1 MRKNWPVYGVALLAV
16 VLHFALIGRYN
27 FQRDE
32 LYFIACGNHLDWG
45 YVDIGPL
52 AMWLSRFS
60 RELFGD
66 TLFGFRFFS
75 PLAHGATVALV
86 GAMAGRM
93 GAGLW
98 GRLVAAL
105 SVLIAPVWLGSGN
118 VIALS
123 SFEPIIWATAAWFVL
138 RVIQTGDG
146 RYWLGVGAAAGVGL
160 LNKPSMLF
168 FGMGLAIALL
178 ATPMRRHYREKWLYL
193 AGALALVIA
202 SPYILWQL
210 PRDWP
215 TLQFMV
221 GLNRQVMSRIPAPL
235 FVVGQF
241 LYLHPFNAPI
251 WIAGLI
257 WLFRGEAG
265 RPYRVFGWIFVVV
278 FFFLLI
284 AKSKIYYLAPAY
296 PMLLA
301 AGAVALESWVRARPR
316 RRVFK
321 PAWPVAMVL
330 GGLVLAPVC
339 LPLLPIEKADA
350 YITGITFGALKNAY
364 EVTGTF
370 HDQFGWEG
378 QAKAVADV
386 YHTLTPEEKL
396 QAIVFGTNFGRA
408 GAIDFYGPKY
418 GLPSATSFH
427 QNYFFW
433 GPPPEPVVIAVVIG
447 SSAEELGQVFGSV
460 TEAARVTGSP
470 HAVQFEQ
477 NLPIYICR
485 DPKAPLQQ
493 VWPTFRAFAFNNG

>member
-1 MRKNWPVYGVALLAV
+1 MRKNWPVYLAALSAVAL
-16 VLHFALIGRYN
+16 HYALIGRYN

-52 AMWLSRFS
+52 AMWLSRLS
-60 RELFGD
+60 REIFGD

-75 PLAHGATVALV
+75 PLAHGATILLV

-93 GAGLW
+93 GAGTW

-123 SFEPIIWATAAWFVL
+123 SFEPVIWATAAWFVL

-146 RYWLGVGAAAGVGL
+146 RYWLGVGAAAGIGL
-160 LNKPSMLF
+160 LNKPAMLF
-168 FGMGLAIALL
+168 FGLGLVVALA
-178 ATPMRRHYREKWLYL
+178 ATPMRRHFRERWLYL
-193 AGALALVIA
+193 AGALALLIA

-221 GLNRQVMSRIPAPL
+221 GLNREIMSRIPAPL
-235 FVVGQF
+235 FVLGQF
-241 LYLHPFNAPI
+241 LYLHPLNAVV
-251 WIAGLI
+251 WIAGLV
-257 WLFRGEAG
+257 WCFRSEAG
-265 RPYRVFGWIFVVV
+265 CPYRAFGWIFVTV
-278 FFFLLI
+278 FLFLLI

-296 PMLLA
+296 VMLFPP
-301 AGAVALESWVRARPR
+301 GAVALESWARARR
-316 RRVFK
+316 AFK
-321 PAWPVAMVL
+321 PAWVAAMLL
-330 GGLVLAPVC
+330 GGAVLAPVC
-339 LPLLPIEKADA
+339 LPIFAIERADA

-370 HDQFGWEG
+370 HDQFGWEE
-378 QAKAVADV
+378 QTKAVADV
-386 YHTLTPEEKL
+386 YHALPPQEKA
-396 QAIVFGTNFGRA
+396 QAIIFGTNFGRA
-408 GAIDFYGPKY
+408 GALDFYGPKY
-418 GLPSATSFH
+418 GLPPAYGFH

-433 GPPPEPVVIAVVIG
+433 GPPPEPVAVAVVIG
-447 SSAEELGQVFGSV
+447 SSAEELGQAFNSV
-460 TEAARVTGSP
+460 TEAARAAGSP
-470 HAVQFEQ
+470 HAMNFEQ

-485 DPKAPLQQ
+485 EPKVSFQQ
-493 VWPTFRAFAFNNG
+493 LWPTLRADAFSNG